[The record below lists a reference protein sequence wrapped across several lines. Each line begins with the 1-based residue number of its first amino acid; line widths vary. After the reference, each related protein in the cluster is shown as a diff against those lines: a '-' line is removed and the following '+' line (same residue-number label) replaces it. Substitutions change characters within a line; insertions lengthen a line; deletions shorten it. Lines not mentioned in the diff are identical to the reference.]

1 MARLTLTK
9 NYCPNASV
17 SKSTRFHCN
26 SDRLLNHECAL
37 VSNHLAT
44 CTVSRMRACLVAM
57 SYAQPFSKSPITLD
71 SGRIV
76 ASPAYE

>member
-1 MARLTLTK
+1 MARLTPEIIVPMPV
-9 NYCPNASV
+9 CPNQQDSIV
-17 SKSTRFHCN
+17 IVT
-26 SDRLLNHECAL
+26 LVLNHECAL

-57 SYAQPFSKSPITLD
+57 SYAQLFSKSPITLD

-76 ASPAYE
+76 ASPA